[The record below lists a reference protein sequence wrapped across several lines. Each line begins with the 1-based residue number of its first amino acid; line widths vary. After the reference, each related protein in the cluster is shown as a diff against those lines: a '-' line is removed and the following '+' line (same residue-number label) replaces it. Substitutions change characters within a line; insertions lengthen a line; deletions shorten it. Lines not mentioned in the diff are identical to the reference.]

1 MKPPISHVP
10 FIVPDRGS
18 PSVTSSTFVKLK
30 HLLVGAFSAKVCPN
44 RLAITSLTRA
54 ATEQSVA

>member
-1 MKPPISHVP
+1 MNPPISHVP

-30 HLLVGAFSAKVCPN
+30 HLLVGAFSAKS
-44 RLAITSLTRA
+44 AQTDS
-54 ATEQSVA
+54 QSPA